1 VRLIHVFPV
10 VIAGVLSAGCYTLEP
25 AGGVTP
31 EVGTG
36 VAFDI
41 NDAGRVALGGSMGP
55 EIDQIQGRLL
65 SKDGTDY
72 VVGVTMVQLL
82 KGGTQVWHGESVR
95 ISPSYVNTMYLR
107 RFSAGKTI
115 AISAVGVGAVL
126 ALAGTA
132 LVTTGALDPPKTD
145 TGTTG
150 TQRRGRVPRKLPPK
164 LKLSPFPPTTP

>member
-1 VRLIHVFPV
+1 MMI
-10 VIAGVLSAGCYTLEP
+10 GVLSAGCYTLEP

-55 EIDQIQGRLL
+55 EIDQIEGRLL

-72 VVGVTMVQLL
+72 VVGVTQVLL
-82 KGGTQVWHGESVR
+82 LRGGTQVWHGESVR
-95 ISPSYVNTMYLR
+95 ISSNYVNTVYLR

-115 AISAVGVGAVL
+115 AISAIGIGAVA
-126 ALAGTA
+126 ALAGVA
-132 LVTTGALDPPKTD
+132 LVTTGANDPVSTD
-145 TGTTG
+145 TGTG
-150 TQRRGRVPRKLPPK
+150 TQRRIPVPRKVPPK
-164 LKLSPFPPTTP
+164 LRLPHFPPTTP